1 MGAMNGYNT
10 GLRSREALE
19 RLKLGNAAYVN
30 GQHFGDLSDAR
41 RLDTAE
47 HGPEPLRGCRLLL
60 RLPLDPR
67 SRLFLRNRRYLRDP
81 GRRERDR

>member
-10 GLRSREALE
+10 GLRAREALE

-47 HGPEPLRGCRLLL
+47 HGQNPTRLSSAAQT
-60 RLPLDPR
+60 PAR
-67 SRLFLRNRRYLRDP
+67 SPKSPFP
-81 GRRERDR
+81 AESAISS

>member
-10 GLRSREALE
+10 GLRAREALE

-47 HGPEPLRGCRLLL
+47 SEHGLAV
-60 RLPLDPR
+60 LPAILDIETGKVR
-67 SRLFLRNRRYLRDP
+67 FLREL
-81 GRRERDR
+81 

>member
-30 GQHFGDLSDAR
+30 GSISGIFQ
-41 RLDTAE
+41 T
-47 HGPEPLRGCRLLL
+47 PEGST
-60 RLPLDPR
+60 PR
-67 SRLFLRNRRYLRDP
+67 SMARTPTRLSSAAQTPARSPKSPFP
-81 GRRERDR
+81 AESAISS